1 MIPTITYFEQ
11 ALSAP
16 HLHFASLRNAEVVHH
31 NGRPLI
37 RCSRSVIESEILLN
51 KRHYLL
57 IIPLKNSITR
67 HIEEIENELRNRTQG
82 PLINCTILYQEI
94 TLLSSLGQKQQFD
107 IILQELPSG
116 MPFEEA
122 LHHYISSDLR
132 QALNKM
138 KQRIDA
144 IGFRHNNLRASN
156 IWVCHSGV
164 VRPLRYWHAEWE
176 VYSTNDIA
184 PLLELIDRHDDPY
197 SNAIRH
203 PLLSANTE
211 EKQEK
216 QRYRDAV
223 QRHIRGGHYGFVDSD
238 GYQVTPFIY
247 TWASEFCEG
256 RAIVSRNHK
265 MGAINLDGKKVI
277 PIIYK
282 SLEFDISTGY
292 FTATM
297 GKYHY
302 LLDYEGKLMRRWVE
316 DEQEAESQS
325 QAAPSV

>member
-16 HLHFASLRNAEVVHH
+16 HLHFATLRNVEVVLH

-37 RCSRSVIESEILLN
+37 RCSRSVIESEIILN
-51 KRHYLL
+51 DRRYLL
-57 IIPLKNSITR
+57 IIPLDKRIIR
-67 HIEEIENELRNRTQG
+67 HIEAIEDEMHNRTQG
-82 PLINCTILYQEI
+82 PLINNCILDQE
-94 TLLSSLGQKQQFD
+94 LELRSSLGHKQLFD
-107 IILQELPSG
+107 IILQELPAG
-116 MPFEEA
+116 VMLDEA
-122 LHHYISSDLR
+122 VHHYISDDLR
-132 QALNKM
+132 QALIKM
-138 KQRIDA
+138 KSRLDA

-156 IWVCHSGV
+156 ILVCNSGV
-164 VRPLRYWHAEWE
+164 IRPLRYWHAEWE
-176 VYSTNDIA
+176 VYSDNDIT
-184 PLLELIDRHDDPY
+184 PLLELVDKHDDPD
-197 SNAIRH
+197 SNAIRNH
-203 PLLSANTE
+203 LPSANTE
-211 EKQEK
+211 EEREK
-216 QRYRDAV
+216 QRYRGAV

-302 LLDYEGKLMRRWVE
+302 LIDYEGKLIRRWVE
-316 DEQEAESQS
+316 NKQEAESQI
-325 QAAPSV
+325 QTAPSV